1 MKIHVVTDE
10 GKLIDTI
17 EKIEQYRLNNPSVRD
32 DLVDEI
38 DRLVKRGRKID
49 RKIKIR
55 SVTPVSLSKPTG
67 SG

>member
-17 EKIEQYRLNNPSVRD
+17 EKVEQYRLNISYVRD
-32 DLVDEI
+32 DLIDEI
-38 DRLVKRGRKID
+38 DRLIKRGREID
-49 RKIKIR
+49 RKIKVR

-67 SG
+67 PK